1 MSDEDIKDKLEHMQ
15 ENLRKANR
23 SAYQRKKEAGMVRIN
38 FWIPGDLKK
47 RFDQVAAK
55 EPHKKEDLMI
65 QAIEEFCDH
74 KIERKENF
82 TPEEKRPKII
92 RQAEVEAER
101 PEDPNNKFCIE
112 CIQQH
117 PTCNGCCELCTFFD
131 DCEYRSH
138 CLMPLIPIG
147 KSIDEMCQNCDGFG
161 CENCNN
167 TGWTS

>member
-38 FWIPGDLKK
+38 FWIPGDLKE

-74 KIERKENF
+74 KIERKE
-82 TPEEKRPKII
+82 TSRPKII
-92 RQAEVEAER
+92 RQAEAER

-117 PTCNGCCELCTFFD
+117 PTCNV
-131 DCEYRSH
+131 
-138 CLMPLIPIG
+138 G